1 MKNNYTQKFG
11 IAFTAV
17 ALFLASC
24 GSNATFS
31 KRYHNRGFNI
41 AWGGGAD
48 ATPAKPVA
56 KKARVEAE
64 KSVIAESPV
73 VELQAENTA
82 SFAAPLSPISGAVTP
97 ASVMNNPVALAA
109 KATQT
114 AAPAKLIEKKA
125 VDHKVMVK
133 ATTQVLKQ
141 KKAMADPGDGKSQII
156 ALILFV
162 LFGAIGIHRFYLGH
176 TKSGLLM
183 LLLAFTLI
191 LPVINIFTGLGLLIW
206 WVLDLIK
213 LVTGDLKPA
222 DGEYT
227 ETL

>member
-11 IAFTAV
+11 IALTAV
-17 ALFLASC
+17 ALFVASC

-41 AWGGGAD
+41 AWGGGTD
-48 ATPAKPVA
+48 ATPAKPVV

-64 KSVIAESPV
+64 KSVIAESPA

-82 SFAAPLSPISGAVTP
+82 SLAAPLSPISGAVVPT
-97 ASVMNNPVALAA
+97 AVVNNPVVLAA

-133 ATTQVLKQ
+133 ATTKVLKQ
-141 KKAMADPGDGKSQII
+141 KKAMADPGAGKSQVI
-156 ALILFV
+156 ALILCIV
-162 LFGAIGIHRFYLGH
+162 VGAIGIHRFYLGY
-176 TKSGLLM
+176 TMEGVLQLLT
-183 LLLAFTLI
+183 LGGCGIWTLI
-191 LPVINIFTGLGLLIW
+191 
-206 WVLDLIK
+206 DLIRII
-213 LVTGDLKPA
+213 TGDLKPKNG
-222 DGEYT
+222 DYT